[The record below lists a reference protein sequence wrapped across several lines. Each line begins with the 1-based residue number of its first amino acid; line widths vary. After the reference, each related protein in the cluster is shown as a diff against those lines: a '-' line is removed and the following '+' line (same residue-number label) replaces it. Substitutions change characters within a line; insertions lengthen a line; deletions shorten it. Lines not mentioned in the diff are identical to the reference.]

1 MRTTERR
8 VKIWKIRN
16 EIIYDRIWLKKKSFQ
31 KWRLNQKVG
40 QSVQSLSH
48 VQLIVTP
55 WTTACQASLSITS
68 SQSFPK
74 LMSIELVMPSNHLI
88 LCHPLPL
95 LLSIFPSIKIFSNE
109 SAVYIRWPK
118 YEVSASTSVLPIN
131 TQDWFPLGWTVWI
144 SLKYKGLS
152 RVFCSSTVQKH
163 QFFCTELSL

>member
-16 EIIYDRIWLKKKSFQ
+16 EIIYDRIWVKKIISEMKT
-31 KWRLNQKVG
+31 KLKVG
-40 QSVQSLSH
+40 HSVQSLSH

-88 LCHPLPL
+88 LCHPLIL
-95 LLSIFPSIKIFSNE
+95 LLSIFPSIRIFSNE
-109 SAVYIRWPK
+109 SALYIRWPK
-118 YEVSASTSVLPIN
+118 YGVSASTSVLPIN
-131 TQDWFPLGWTVWI
+131 TQDWFPLGWTGWV
-144 SLKYKGLS
+144 SLLYKGLS